1 MRLAQ
6 RLGFSLAL
14 IVSISATV
22 RAAEEVLLWP
32 NGAPG
37 SEGQTAPEVSEKTDA
52 TRVSIVH
59 KPSLIVFLSAKEKA
73 TGAAVIVMPGGGHK
87 YLSYDNEG
95 TKCAEW
101 LAEHGVA
108 GLVLKYRL
116 SRDTNSPYKLE
127 HSMAD
132 ADRAVRV
139 AKAKAKEWN
148 IDPDRIGVLGFSA
161 GGELA
166 AHVGT
171 KFEQNKPDSHDPVE
185 QQSSRPAFQALI
197 YAQIPKDIPDELAK
211 DTPPA
216 FVVVAADDKPKVG
229 QDSDFFRK
237 LNTSGIP

>member
-6 RLGFSLAL
+6 RLGLAIAL
-14 IVSISATV
+14 AVSFSATA

-37 SEGQTAPEVSEKTDA
+37 SEGQTAAEVSEKTDA
-52 TRVSIVH
+52 IRLSSVH
-59 KPSLIVFLSAKEKA
+59 KPSLTVFLPAKEKA
-73 TGAAVIVMPGGGHK
+73 TGAAVIVMPGGGHRF
-87 YLSYDNEG
+87 LSIENEG

-139 AKAKAKEWN
+139 AKARAN
-148 IDPDRIGVLGFSA
+148 TGISIRIVSA
-161 GGELA
+161 CWVFQQA
-166 AHVGT
+166 ASWPRT
-171 KFEQNKPDSHDPVE
+171 
-185 QQSSRPAFQALI
+185 
-197 YAQIPKDIPDELAK
+197 
-211 DTPPA
+211 
-216 FVVVAADDKPKVG
+216 
-229 QDSDFFRK
+229 
-237 LNTSGIP
+237 